1 MYRIFGH
8 FIPKTILVLLV
19 AEASILLVSVYLAAT
34 IDIADHYDRLTGS
47 DLKGV
52 MFEAALFCAAMMC
65 GMIAT
70 GLYQRDQRDSP
81 LELILRIVVSFG
93 IGLALMS
100 VVWIF
105 DVNGQFRANTLAL
118 ALFASFVGI
127 ASCRLLY
134 FDKTHDRLARRV
146 LVLGAGRRASRIA
159 ELRRA
164 SDRHGIDVIGF
175 LDMGSPQRKVADNR
189 IIDANDP
196 LSDLVDREDIDEIVI
211 ALDDRRNAI
220 PVEEM
225 LDCKMQGV
233 RIIDVDDFCERQ
245 LGKVC
250 VDSLQPSQLFFSE
263 GLTKAIVRP
272 WGKRSLDIAVSL
284 MILTLL
290 SPVMLMTALAV
301 KLESPGPVF
310 YRQRRVGRAGHV
322 FTLCKFRSMR
332 SDAESDGVARWAT
345 SNDARVT
352 RVGQF
357 IRKTRIDELPQLIN
371 VLKGDMSF
379 VGPRPERPEFVADLC
394 EQIDYYE
401 LRHYVKPGITGW
413 AQVRYPY
420 GASVDD
426 SREKLKYDLYYIKN
440 YSLFLDLNIILHTI
454 QVVLWR
460 KGAR

>member
-8 FIPKTILVLLV
+8 FIPKTILVLLF

-34 IDIADHYDRLTGS
+34 IDIAEHYETLTGGEF
-47 DLKGV
+47 KGV
-52 MFEAALFCAAMMC
+52 LLEAAVFCAAILT

-81 LELILRIVVSFG
+81 LEMLLRIAVSFG

-100 VVWIF
+100 VLWIF
-105 DVNGQFRANTLAL
+105 EANGLFRANTLAL
-118 ALFASFVGI
+118 ALFCSFVGI
-127 ASCRLLY
+127 ASCRILY
-134 FDKTHDRLARRV
+134 FDQTHERLARRV
-146 LVLGAGRRASRIA
+146 LVLGAGDRAARIA
-159 ELRRA
+159 RLRRA
-164 SDRHGIDVIGF
+164 ADRHGIDVIGYVEIGTF
-175 LDMGSPQRKVADNR
+175 KRAVPAER
-189 IIDANDP
+189 IVESDEP
-196 LSDLVDREDIDEIVI
+196 LSDLVERERIDEIVI

-245 LGKVC
+245 LGKVS
-250 VDSLQPSQLFFSE
+250 VESLQPSQLFFSE

-272 WGKRSLDIAVSL
+272 WGKRSLDILASL
-284 MILTLL
+284 GLLTLV
-290 SPVMLMTALAV
+290 SPVMLVAALAV

-310 YRQRRVGRAGHV
+310 YRQRRVGRGGKV

-332 SDAESDGVARWAT
+332 SDAESDGVARWAST
-345 SNDARVT
+345 DDDRIT
-352 RVGQF
+352 RVGHF
-357 IRKTRIDELPQLIN
+357 IRRTRIDELPQLFN
-371 VLKGDMSF
+371 VLRGDMSF

-394 EQIDYYE
+394 EKIDYYE

-426 SREKLKYDLYYIKN
+426 SREKLKFDLYYIKN
-440 YSLFLDLNIILHTI
+440 YSLFLDLNIILHTV